1 MNTARICPQGH
12 TIGSSGSSLPQKLG
26 LLLPRDICPV
36 VPSPVWFEIAMAS
49 SQFSPSLVTMSSGD
63 DTKPYACTI
72 CVQRKVKC
80 DKRQP
85 CLSCL
90 KSRLQCEYRSVPP
103 SQRRKRKTDN
113 PNPAVLDVLRSHE
126 AALRRAGIP
135 FESFDDRNEGG
146 DDHDEGTSETIENH
160 RGRSHPAATVSSNI
174 PRGTPRPRRG
184 ILISEHGGR
193 RYYEHGLLG
202 SLGKEVR
209 IFTQDSASS
218 SFARVRKE
226 FR

>member
-1 MNTARICPQGH
+1 
-12 TIGSSGSSLPQKLG
+12 
-26 LLLPRDICPV
+26 
-36 VPSPVWFEIAMAS
+36 MAS
-49 SQFSPSLVTMSSGD
+49 SQFSPSLVPMSSGD
-63 DTKPYACTI
+63 DTKRYACTI

-90 KSRLQCEYRSVPP
+90 KSRLQCEYRTPP
-103 SQRRKRKTDN
+103 PPQRRKRKTDN
-113 PNPAVLDVLRSHE
+113 PNPALLDVLRSHE
-126 AALRRAGIP
+126 AALRSAGIP

-146 DDHDEGTSETIENH
+146 DDHDEGTSETIENR

-174 PRGTPRPRRG
+174 PTRTQRPRRG

-209 IFTQDSASS
+209 TFTQDSASS
-218 SFARVRKE
+218 FARVPRILLSLTAVQTGSD
-226 FR
+226 